1 MLAAADLAQPAPAVD
16 ILRLSLHVLAAT
28 IWVGGQITLGALV
41 PTLQAAGA
49 DVPRSVARR
58 FSQVAWPAF
67 VVLVATGIWN
77 ISAVHDQSHVWK
89 TVLMVKVAVVI
100 LSGITAYLHQ
110 RATSRTGLAV
120 FGALTAL
127 TAVSALVIGVAL
139 AG

>member
-1 MLAAADLAQPAPAVD
+1 MLAAADLAQPAPAID

-110 RATSRTGLAV
+110 RASSRAGLAV